1 MVMFLNLLKNIAVL
15 CNAFSFKVYMM
26 CLWGKRSVYK
36 CISFL
41 SYHTFNWNLVSFN
54 FLFINVKNNI
64 FKIYSLINLM
74 YNCPVQYLKTVP
86 CKGAADALLWWKDFL
101 DQKCNVPFSY
111 LTVFINHLLG
121 VWKLQIA
128 SKLFFLYNFYSC

>member
-1 MVMFLNLLKNIAVL
+1 MFLTLLKNIAVL
-15 CNAFSFKVYMM
+15 YNAFSFKLYMM

-54 FLFINVKNNI
+54 FLFVNVKNNI

-74 YNCPVQYLKTVP
+74 YNCHVQYLKTVP
-86 CKGAADALLWWKDFL
+86 CKGASAALLWWKDFL
-101 DQKCNVPFSY
+101 DKKMQC
-111 LTVFINHLLG
+111 TVFLPYCFYQSSAWCMKAANC
-121 VWKLQIA
+121 VQA
-128 SKLFFLYNFYSC
+128 FFFNNFYSC